1 MYKNKK
7 HTSSYN
13 TSTYQHDEFSSILF
27 IAFSLFQ
34 VNETLEPSKIVYIRT
49 FQNILNSYLGRG
61 SPPCFDP
68 DYL

>member
-34 VNETLEPSKIVYIRT
+34 VNENVRT
-49 FQNILNSYLGRG
+49 FKNNLNSYLERG

>member
-34 VNETLEPSKIVYIRT
+34 VNVGKGKTLEPSKII
-49 FQNILNSYLGRG
+49 
-61 SPPCFDP
+61 
-68 DYL
+68 